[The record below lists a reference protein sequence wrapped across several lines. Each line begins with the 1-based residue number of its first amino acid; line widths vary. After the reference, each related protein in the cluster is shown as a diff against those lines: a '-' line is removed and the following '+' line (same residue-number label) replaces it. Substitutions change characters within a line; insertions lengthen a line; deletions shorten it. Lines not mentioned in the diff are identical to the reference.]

1 MLAVA
6 RRRPQLTSPLLFNL
20 NRNFADF
27 FVFSLYCSTTG
38 DEENDRIR
46 IAEKASTRARG
57 EGASRDDEAIG
68 LTGIHWRDGRVERK
82 RRGKKD
88 ILAIR
93 LIANV

>member
-1 MLAVA
+1 M
-6 RRRPQLTSPLLFNL
+6 LFNL

-68 LTGIHWRDGRVERK
+68 LTGTHWRPESVERK
-82 RRGKKD
+82 RRGRKD
-88 ILAIR
+88 IPAIR
-93 LIANV
+93 LRVEV